1 MIFFPYP
8 LHSTR
13 FNSEMMQDRAI
24 VAIEG
29 YTQAFEWYQ
38 FEWPPV
44 TYNPDFKVTI
54 IQRQITWK
62 WYNIE
67 LHLQCPTNRRSYMVY
82 RTAPFSMTLNDPL
95 PPVSRSRLF
104 VGEYLR
110 NDTRYRLFQW
120 NTNRDLHM
128 PYSTVSFGMT
138 LSELERL
145 TKIFSDTKDRAVS
158 LRQLSFL
165 FNYWK
170 HEVIFAHQNVICE
183 SKRKT
188 TSLRKTDPKSAM
200 IQCSSAQR
208 CGIYCTCRHTTVL
221 MCCFKW
227 KSQALQGSH
236 IVWT

>member
-1 MIFFPYP
+1 MKKSRFFDLLVENRDFFLYP

-82 RTAPFSMTLNDPL
+82 RTAPFSMTLNDPYPRFQGHDFL
-95 PPVSRSRLF
+95 SVNISETIRDTDCFNKRLIGTYTCPTQQCHLEWLW
-104 VGEYLR
+104 V
-110 NDTRYRLFQW
+110 
-120 NTNRDLHM
+120 
-128 PYSTVSFGMT
+128 T
-138 LSELERL
+138 LSDLPKYSVTRR
-145 TKIFSDTKDRAVS
+145 IAQS
-158 LRQLSFL
+158 LCDSWASCSIIENMKWFL
-165 FNYWK
+165 L
-170 HEVIFAHQNVICE
+170 I
-183 SKRKT
+183 KT
-188 TSLRKTDPKSAM
+188 
-200 IQCSSAQR
+200 
-208 CGIYCTCRHTTVL
+208 
-221 MCCFKW
+221 
-227 KSQALQGSH
+227 
-236 IVWT
+236 